1 MQSVKI
7 KTVKINSGLVH
18 EFIYECHSETTL
30 MAIINGT
37 MEGCSDSGWAM
48 SGMEII

>member
-7 KTVKINSGLVH
+7 TTVKINSGLVH
-18 EFIYECHSETTL
+18 EFTYECRNESTL
-30 MAIINGT
+30 IAIIDGT
-37 MEGCSDSGWAM
+37 MAGCSNTGWAM